1 MVAGTDLYFFYVALV
16 LYLAAGFLYFF
27 TIAYKRPS
35 LATSATITAA
45 VGLLAHTFSL
55 GFRWWE
61 AGHAP
66 WADIYE
72 SLSVFGWAIAV
83 LTLAVVYRNR
93 LTVVGALAF
102 PIAFAL
108 MAFGV
113 SQYSSP
119 AIPLPPALRSGWLIL
134 HVSLSLVAYG
144 AFTVAFSLAILY
156 ILQEN
161 NMRNAFRKSRL
172 STFYKRLPSLEAL
185 DQVCYSSV
193 TFGFPFMTFGGL
205 ISGAIWAEQ
214 AWGRYWAWD
223 AKETW
228 SLITWLVYAG
238 YLHARSTAGW
248 RGKRAAVL
256 AILGFAAVLFTYFGV
271 GFFLP
276 GLHSYLVN

>member
-1 MVAGTDLYFFYVALV
+1 MVVGTDLYFFYGALA
-16 LYLAAGFLYFF
+16 LYLTAGFLFLF
-27 TIAYKRPS
+27 GTVYKRPMVS
-35 LATSATITAA
+35 RIATWIA
-45 VGLLAHTFSL
+45 VLGWGIHTVSL
-55 GFRWWE
+55 GWRWWQ
-61 AGHAP
+61 ANHAP
-66 WADIYE
+66 WTDVYE
-72 SLSVFGWAIAV
+72 SLSVFGWATAAI
-83 LTLAVVYRNR
+83 TLVVNYRYGLR
-93 LTVVGALAF
+93 VIGALAF
-102 PIAFAL
+102 PITFAL
-108 MAFGV
+108 MAFGA

-119 AIPLPPALRSGWLIL
+119 LIPLPPVLRSTWLLI

-161 NMRNAFRKSRL
+161 NMRSAFKKPRF
-172 STFYKRLPSLEAL
+172 STFYKRLPSLETL

-205 ISGAIWAEQ
+205 ITGAIWAEQ
-214 AWGRYWAWD
+214 AWGRYWGWD

-256 AILGFAAVLFTYFGV
+256 AIVGFAAVLFTYFGV

-276 GLHSYLVN
+276 GLHSYLAG